1 MLVLCDKPPNAR
13 TMTAVTILPNVQYTV
28 FTLAVNP
35 MLVLC
40 DKPPNTRTM
49 TAVTILPNVQYTV
62 FTLAANPNL
71 DVANMSSMKVAQLM
85 ITSQTKHPKFG
96 LWLEFLTSTLE
107 PKNHGFQS
115 RKAKAT
121 MH

>member
-1 MLVLCDKPPNAR
+1 MPAVTILPNVQYTVFTLAANPNLNVSTCDKPPNAR

-28 FTLAVNP
+28 FT
-35 MLVLC
+35 
-40 DKPPNTRTM
+40 
-49 TAVTILPNVQYTV
+49 
-62 FTLAANPNL
+62 FAANPNL

-115 RKAKAT
+115 RKATAT